1 MTITRLRNL
10 KGQKLAEA
18 RPGVSSHQGP
28 SIRLPVGLA
37 VGLLGV
43 TLLLT
48 GCSST
53 RQWWANGFKMGPD
66 YCPPAAP
73 VADEWIDK
81 DDANV
86 VSEPTD
92 YSYWWAVFQDPVL
105 DELVDTAYR
114 ENLTL
119 KIACQRIIEAR
130 AQRGIATSNLFPQK
144 QQMFGAYSRNEM
156 SDNAFPF
163 GDFPIRKHY
172 DDWITGFD
180 AAWELD
186 IWGQIRRGIESA
198 DANLDVQV
206 ASYDDVLVIVQAEVA
221 SAYMQLRTTEERLT
235 LARKNVELQERT
247 LAIIQHRFDQG
258 VVSELDLHQAK
269 SALAATRSLIPA
281 LEEGHRKAETGLC
294 ILMGLP
300 PQHLAVLERGQRSIP
315 GAPPEIVVGI
325 PAELLQRRPDIRRAE
340 REAAAQ
346 CARIGIATSEL
357 YPHIGISGN
366 IAFNAE
372 HFEDLFG
379 WDSITGSLGPGFQW
393 NILNYGRIQ
402 NNIRV
407 QDARFCQLVLQYQ
420 NTVLKANKEVEDAIV
435 AFLKGKV
442 RVQLLA
448 EGVQETEKAT
458 QLAMLQYEQ
467 GFTDYQRVLDT
478 QRALV
483 LQQDDLAATRGK
495 VAVNLVAVYKA
506 LGGGWQT
513 RCQANQA
520 PVLAAPETPT
530 NNEAP
535 LPSQSSTTP
544 VPLPAVAQ
552 SSLVATRN
560 SY

>member
-1 MTITRLRNL
+1 MPPV
-10 KGQKLAEA
+10 
-18 RPGVSSHQGP
+18 RPP
-28 SIRLPVGLA
+28 SIKRPACLV
-37 VGLLGV
+37 VGLLGA
-43 TLLLT
+43 TLLLA

-53 RQWWANGFKMGPD
+53 RQWWANGFKVGPD
-66 YCPPAAP
+66 YCPPASP
-73 VADEWIDK
+73 VADEWID
-81 DDANV
+81 DDDSSV

-130 AQRGIATSNLFPQK
+130 SQRGIALGNLFPQQ
-144 QQMFGAYSRNEM
+144 QQMFGSYSRTEI
-156 SDNAFPF
+156 SDNAYPF
-163 GDFPIRKHY
+163 GQFPIRKQY

-186 IWGQIRRGIESA
+186 IWGQVRRGIESA
-198 DANLDVQV
+198 DANLDAQV
-206 ASYDDVLVIVQAEVA
+206 ASYDDILVMVQAEVA
-221 SAYMQLRTTEERLT
+221 GAYLQLRTTEERLA
-235 LARKNVELQERT
+235 LARKNVQLQERT
-247 LAIIQHRFDQG
+247 LKIIQHRFDQG

-281 LEEGHRKAETGLC
+281 VEEGHRKAETGLC
-294 ILMGLP
+294 ILLGLP
-300 PQHLAVLERGQRSIP
+300 PQRLPVLERGTHAIP
-315 GAPPEIVVGI
+315 ETPPEIVVGI

-372 HFEDLFG
+372 NFDDLFG
-379 WDSITGSLGPGFQW
+379 WDSITGSIGPGFQW
-393 NILNYGRIQ
+393 NILNYGRIR
-402 NNIRV
+402 NNIHV

-420 NTVLKANKEVEDAIV
+420 NTVLMANKEVEDGIV
-435 AFLKGKV
+435 AFLKEKV
-442 RVQLLA
+442 RAQLLA

-483 LQQDDLAATRGK
+483 RQQDGLAESRGK
-495 VAVNLVAVYKA
+495 VALNLVAVYKA

-513 RCQANQA
+513 RLQAGQG
-520 PVLAAPETPT
+520 PMFDAPEMPADD
-530 NNEAP
+530 EAV
-535 LPSQSSTTP
+535 PSQSSMAP
-544 VPLPAVAQ
+544 LPLPAVAH
-552 SSLVATRN
+552 SSPRGARGPR
-560 SY
+560 